1 MTPEHTAWIPP
12 GLQSWLGFL
21 AFFAVWI
28 ILQVWLLPKLGVP
41 T

>member
-1 MTPEHTAWIPP
+1 MPDRAAWLPP
-12 GLQSWLGFL
+12 GLESWLGFL
-21 AFFAVWI
+21 AVFAGWI